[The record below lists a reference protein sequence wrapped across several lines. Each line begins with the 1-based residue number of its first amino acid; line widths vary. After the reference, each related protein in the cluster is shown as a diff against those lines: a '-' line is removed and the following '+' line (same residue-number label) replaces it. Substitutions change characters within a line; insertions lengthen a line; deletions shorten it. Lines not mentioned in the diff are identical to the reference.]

1 MGKIKAITNV
11 TLDGVMQS
19 PARPEEDPRD
29 GFEHGGWAAPYAA
42 MQQPEA
48 GDAFA
53 NMGALLFGRWTYE
66 SFYDYW
72 PTQTDNP
79 FTGVLNSIRKYVVST
94 TLNEPLPWS
103 NSVLIKRD
111 VPRTLERVKED
122 EAQGIVVFGSGVLIQ
137 SLMRWNVLDELTL
150 LIHPLILG
158 SGRRLL
164 PAGGVFTGAPIRN
177 AKTTSNGVVIVTYQP
192 VSAAAPVLAG

>member
-11 TLDGVMQS
+11 TVDGVMQS
-19 PARPEEDPRD
+19 PGRPEEDPRD

-66 SFYDYW
+66 MFYDYW
-72 PTQTDNP
+72 PKQTDNP
-79 FTGVLNSIRKYVVST
+79 FREFLNNIRKYVVST
-94 TLNEPLPWS
+94 TLSEPLPWS
-103 NSVLIKRD
+103 NSILINND
-111 VPRTLERVKED
+111 VPRTLERVREE
-122 EAQGIVVFGSGVLIQ
+122 EAQDIVVFGSGVLIQ
-137 SLMRWNVLDELTL
+137 SLIRWNVLDELTL
-150 LIHPLILG
+150 LIHPVILG

-164 PAGGVFTGAPIRN
+164 PTGGIFAGAQLRN
-177 AKTTSNGVVIVTYQP
+177 AKTTSNGVVIVTYQA

>member
-19 PARPEEDPRD
+19 PAHREEDSRD
-29 GFEHGGWAAPYAA
+29 GFERGGWAAPYAA

-48 GDAFA
+48 GEAFA

-66 SFYDYW
+66 SFYAYW
-72 PTQTDNP
+72 PSQTDNP
-79 FTGVLNSIRKYVVST
+79 FSAILNDIRKLVVST
-94 TLNEPLPWS
+94 TLDEPLPWR
-103 NSVLIKRD
+103 NSTLIKKN
-111 VPRTLERVKED
+111 VPRTLEKLKAEQD
-122 EAQGIVVFGSGVLIQ
+122 TDFVVFGSGLLVQ
-137 SLMRWNVLDELTL
+137 SLLRWKLLDELTL

-164 PAGGVFTGAPIRN
+164 PDDGVFTVLELR
-177 AKTTSNGVVIVTYQP
+177 TTKPTGSGVVIATYQP
-192 VSAAAPVLAG
+192 TNAAYR

>member
-19 PARPEEDPRD
+19 PGRPEEDPRD

-48 GDAFA
+48 GEAFA

-66 SFYDYW
+66 MFYDYW
-72 PTQTDNP
+72 PNQTDNP
-79 FTGVLNSIRKYVVST
+79 FTAVLNNIRKYVVST
-94 TLNEPLPWS
+94 TLKGPLPWS
-103 NSVLIKRD
+103 NSILIKSD
-111 VPRTLERVKED
+111 IPRTLEKLKEED
-122 EAQGIVVFGSGVLIQ
+122 SDIVVFGSGVLIQ
-137 SLMRWNVLDELTL
+137 SLIRWNLLDELTL

-164 PAGGVFTGAPIRN
+164 PTGGTFAAAQLRT
-177 AKTTSNGVVIVTYQP
+177 AKTTSNGVVVVTYEG
-192 VSAAAPVLAG
+192 VTTAAPVVAA